1 MRYLFLLFCLSSLVI
16 RSQTRSVYEGL
27 SQEVFEALKK
37 NKPENIESLFDTTGI
52 GKIIKAQSLA
62 VLSDLRQNGK
72 VKKLLGYWEEQE
84 GCKTRTAMLI
94 HYRRLHIHT
103 YNDTSMLYIV
113 FNERK
118 QIQQISVG
126 KPTQEP
132 FYILK
137 GYKGLAEVTDLYT
150 SFKTQDGLTLEGN
163 ITFSDTTKKK
173 LPLVIFVHGSGP
185 SDRDETIG
193 PNKPFR
199 DLAQGLS
206 QKGIAGF
213 RYDKRT
219 YAYQFNMKPRSD
231 SMTLYHE
238 VIADALDAVR
248 KSKQFTFI
256 DTNRI
261 FIVGHSLGA
270 SYAPEIA
277 RLDPSIKG
285 LVMLAGTSRPYYEL
299 LPEQVK
305 YMASLDDSIS
315 TQEQMQITSV
325 NWMVDKIGEPTPDS
339 KSKAMYLGASAI
351 YWNSVKEYNQAK
363 TARKLSIPLL
373 FMNGERDYQVN
384 MSEFDLWKKALLT
397 KQNVTFKSYPKLTHL
412 LMEGEGKPDP
422 KEYDKPSHVPQ
433 YVIDDIA
440 DFILSH

>member
-1 MRYLFLLFCLSSLVI
+1 MRYLFVLLSLLSFVM

-37 NKPENIESLFDTTGI
+37 NRFEKIDGLFDTTGI
-52 GKIIKAQSLA
+52 GKILKAQSLS

-72 VKKLLGYWEEQE
+72 VKKLLGYWEDEE
-84 GCKTRTAMLI
+84 GCKTKTAMLI
-94 HYRRLHIHT
+94 QYRRTHIHT

-113 FNERK
+113 FNGQK
-118 QIQQISVG
+118 HIQHISVG
-126 KPTQEP
+126 RPTQQP

-137 GYKGLAEVTDLYT
+137 GYQGLAEVTNLYT
-150 SFKTQDGLTLEGN
+150 NFKTQDGLTLEGN

-185 SDRDETIG
+185 NDRDETIG

-206 QKGIAGF
+206 QKGIAGL

-231 SMTLYHE
+231 SMTLYYE
-238 VIADALDAVR
+238 TIADALDAVR

-277 RLDPSIKG
+277 RLAPAIKG

-299 LPEQVK
+299 LPGQIQ

-325 NWMVDKIGEPTPDS
+325 NWMVDKIRELTPDS
-339 KSKAMYLGASAI
+339 KSKAMYLGASNI

-363 TARKLSIPLL
+363 TARKLTIPMLI
-373 FMNGERDYQVN
+373 MNGERDYQVN
-384 MSEFDLWKKALLT
+384 IGELDLWKKALLT
-397 KQNVTFKSYPKLTHL
+397 RQNVTFKTYPKLTHL
-412 LMEGEGKPDP
+412 FMEGEGKPDP
-422 KEYDKPSHVPQ
+422 KEYDKPNHVPQ